1 MNKQMKWIGAA
12 AILATASLSLAACAS
27 DDDATNNAS
36 GDKGGSESEAPVAAV
51 EAKPDYNPVDRAD
64 LKQGGTFVTAIA
76 EIPPQSN
83 ALHQD
88 SVVDGATLWNWYN
101 PQVILS
107 TPEGESYP
115 NPNYISDRTVE
126 EVDGNTVMTIT
137 FTDEAEFNDGTPMD
151 WRTIEATWRVQSGEG
166 DYQPN
171 TTDGYR
177 QIKSVE
183 KGDTDKTAVVT
194 FDGTFAWT
202 DALFFQVIHPDAA
215 KDAKTFNE
223 AYINEPHPE
232 WGAGPYKIGTWD
244 ADKGTVTFVPNE
256 KWWGDKGLLDERT
269 FRVMESTAVINA
281 FKAGE
286 IDSAGTGTADLMAQ
300 VADMDG
306 VVTYKAPD
314 VSNGLLQ
321 FNSNNP
327 ILSDINVRKAAM
339 MSIDREQIKAIR
351 FQGLDWQEPPAGS
364 FNLYSFQDGYEDS
377 FAAAGYEFSDE
388 KASQILEDAGWTM
401 GDDGIREKDGEK
413 LSFGYTTFGDDPT
426 SEAQTRAIQQMMKQV
441 GIDLV
446 IENHPSSEFSTV
458 VTEGDWDSIIMGF
471 SSSDAFG
478 VMWMCQI
485 YCMDQGLNLSDTSDE
500 TFDQRIHEQVEALPT
515 KEEQI
520 PAAMKL
526 EAELMSESWGIMPV
540 YNGPVI
546 TTVKDGI
553 ANLSPEPYRGLDM
566 FGVQPVEN
574 VGWEK

>member
-1 MNKQMKWIGAA
+1 MNKHTKWIGAA
-12 AILATASLSLAACAS
+12 AILATTSLALAACSA
-27 DDDATNNAS
+27 DDDAANNGNA
-36 GDKGGSESEAPVAAV
+36 GNNESAAPAAPAAA
-51 EAKPDYNPVDRAD
+51 EPDNNPVDRAD
-64 LKQGGTFVTAIA
+64 LQQGGTYVTAIG

-88 SVVDGATLWNWYN
+88 STVDGATLWTWYN
-101 PQVILS
+101 PQILLS
-107 TPEGESYP
+107 APDGTVTPHPAYV
-115 NPNYISDRTVE
+115 SDRTVE

-137 FTDEAEFNDGTPMD
+137 FTDEAQFNDGTPMD
-151 WRTIEATWRVQSGEG
+151 WKTIEATWRVQSGEG
-166 DYQPN
+166 DFQPN

-177 QIKSVE
+177 NIKSVE
-183 KGDTDKTAVVT
+183 AGDTDKTAVVT

-223 AYINEPHPE
+223 AFLNTPHPE

-244 ADKGTVTFVPNE
+244 ADKGTITFVPNE
-256 KWWGDKGLLDERT
+256 KWWGDEPMLDERT
-269 FRVMESTAVINA
+269 FRVMESTATINA

-286 IDSAGTGTADLMAQ
+286 IDSTGTTTADRLAQ
-300 VADMDG
+300 VADMEG

-321 FNSNNP
+321 FNSNNGP
-327 ILSDINVRKAAM
+327 LQDINVRKAAM
-339 MSIDREQIKAIR
+339 MSIDREQLKAIVY
-351 FQGLDWQEPPAGS
+351 QGLDWEEPPAGS
-364 FNLYSFQDGYEDS
+364 FNLYSFQEGYSDS
-377 FAAAGYEFSDE
+377 FAEAGYEYNAE
-388 KASQILEDAGWTM
+388 TAGELLEEAGWTL

-413 LSFGYTTFGDDPT
+413 LTFSFTTFGDDPT
-426 SEAQTRAIQQMMKQV
+426 GEARNRAIQQMMKQV

-446 IENHPSSEFSTV
+446 IDNHPSSEFSTV
-458 VTEGDWDSIIMGF
+458 LTEGSWDTIILGF

-478 VMWMCQI
+478 VMWMCQV
-485 YCMDQGLNLSDTSDE
+485 YCQDSGLNLSGTSDE

-515 KEEQI
+515 AEEQI

-526 EAELMSESWGIMPV
+526 EAELMSESWGIMPL

-546 TTVKDGI
+546 ITAKEGI
-553 ANLSPEPYRGLDM
+553 ANLSPEPYQGLDM

-574 VGWEK
+574 VGWVK